1 MLKKSMKKF
10 WSNFVIRFLVACSVL
25 SSAPPEEKKKRITE
39 LCFNHALQS
48 LRQAA
53 TDEEYNAVY
62 EFEEQMRKK
71 LDETLSRVT
80 ATEVDTVQKQES
92 QTKRNINRIVEEK
105 NQWQVEF
112 KKRRQAYL
120 DSVTKY
126 KEAKQGKLK
135 VDRSQ
140 KTKLKTKDSKF
151 LDELPDFK
159 ELNSKLPVY
168 DNTLFIGLVQ
178 MEILSEKIK
187 RELSSEK
194 KLDLVHDKLT
204 IEPFD
209 WKSTL

>member
-1 MLKKSMKKF
+1 M
-10 WSNFVIRFLVACSVL
+10 
-25 SSAPPEEKKKRITE
+25 
-39 LCFNHALQS
+39 QS